1 MTTSNPRFDFTGQV
15 VCVSGG
21 ATGIGAATARAF
33 ALAGAEVVI
42 ADVAVEVGISTARQ
56 IRDAGGAA
64 RFVACD
70 VTHEGQ
76 VDALIESILDI
87 ETRLDVLLANAA
99 VESTQKATEITLDD
113 WNRVIAVNLTGAFLM
128 CRGALR
134 HMYQR
139 GSGSVILTS
148 SPHALATVPDAAA
161 YAASKG
167 GVQALLRALALEAA
181 PHGVRV
187 NALLPGVIDTPMIH
201 RELLAASDP
210 EQQLKRWAAMTPL
223 GRIGHP
229 DEIAT
234 AVLFL
239 ASTGAS
245 FITGTA
251 LSVDGG
257 HMAAMPSGPASAY
270 ND

>member
-1 MTTSNPRFDFTGQV
+1 MV
-15 VCVSGG
+15 
-21 ATGIGAATARAF
+21 
-33 ALAGAEVVI
+33 
-42 ADVAVEVGISTARQ
+42 
-56 IRDAGGAA
+56 
-64 RFVACD
+64 
-70 VTHEGQ
+70 
-76 VDALIESILDI
+76 
-87 ETRLDVLLANAA
+87 
-99 VESTQKATEITLDD
+99 
-113 WNRVIAVNLTGAFLM
+113 AVNLTGVFLA

-134 HMYQR
+134 LMYQR
-139 GSGSVILTS
+139 GCGSLVLTS

-167 GVQALLRALALEAA
+167 AVHALMRALALEAA

-210 EQQLKRWAAMTPL
+210 DAQLKRWAAMAPQ
-223 GRIGHP
+223 GRIGRP
-229 DEIAT
+229 DEIAA

-239 ASTGAS
+239 ASDGAS

-257 HMAAMPSGPASAY
+257 LMAALPSRPGARVQRLGIVHAPTFEG
-270 ND
+270 NTE